1 MQSNILGSALRWYI
15 AFAAQLTPLR
25 PTPTDPANSQPYPPP
40 PCDSPHHPSATK
52 QRAPSPVLPPRVH
65 SSERPRVL
73 TSFRAGPPSVCS
85 QVAPCSRDSP
95 GLSRVCMI
103 VVESGAQLAARTRGY
118 RRPIVFPLR
127 TPLSL
132 SPCVR
137 IPPSGA
143 GPGGPSDEAYL
154 RLGGAALSEPGATS
168 PTES

>member
-1 MQSNILGSALRWYI
+1 MQSNILGSALRWYM

-25 PTPTDPANSQPYPPP
+25 PTPTDPANSQPYQPP

-65 SSERPRVL
+65 
-73 TSFRAGPPSVCS
+73 
-85 QVAPCSRDSP
+85 SP

-118 RRPIVFPLR
+118 RRPIVFALR

-154 RLGGAALSEPGATS
+154 GLGGAALSEPGAIS